1 MIRSR
6 HETRRASRGLTLI
19 ELMVVVAIMALLGGI
34 ATPLYLD
41 SVRKG
46 RRADGIAALNQLMLM
61 QERYRANQP
70 QYATHLILSG
80 STLVGVGAADDAGA
94 VASVATPGAGH
105 YLLSIVSADAT
116 GYALRATGQA
126 GQASDGACVVL
137 QVSVTGGTIVHASG
151 ATAALGNA
159 AAVNNTCWRF

>member
-1 MIRSR
+1 M
-6 HETRRASRGLTLI
+6 TLI
-19 ELMVVVAIMALLGGI
+19 ELMVVVAIVALLGAV

-70 QYATHLILSG
+70 QYATHLRLNAG
-80 STLVGVGAADDAGA
+80 AMVGVGSGDDVGAAT
-94 VASVATPGAGH
+94 SVATPGAGH
-105 YLLSIVSADAT
+105 YLLSIVSAGVT
-116 GYALRATGQA
+116 GYVVRAVGQG
-126 GQASDGACVVL
+126 GQASDGNCTVL
-137 QVSVTGGTIVHASG
+137 QVSVAEGQIDHASG

-159 AAVNNTCWRF
+159 AAANTACWRF

>member
-1 MIRSR
+1 MIRSLPGT
-6 HETRRASRGLTLI
+6 HAATRGLTLI
-19 ELMVVVAIMALLGGI
+19 ELMVVVAIVALLGAI

-70 QYATHLILSG
+70 QYATHLLISG
-80 STLVGVGAADDAGA
+80 GALVGVGSADDAGA
-94 VASVATPGAGH
+94 VASASTPGAGH
-105 YLLSIVSADAT
+105 YLLSIVSAGAS
-116 GYALRATGQA
+116 GYTVRAVGQGGQA
-126 GQASDGACVVL
+126 ADAACVVL
-137 QVSVTGGTIVHASG
+137 QVGVTGGNIVHASG

-159 AAVNNTCWRF
+159 TAANNTCWRF

>member
-1 MIRSR
+1 M
-6 HETRRASRGLTLI
+6 TLI
-19 ELMVVVAIMALLGGI
+19 ELMVVVAIVALLGAV

-70 QYATHLILSG
+70 QYATHLVLSG
-80 STLVGVGAADDAGA
+80 AALVGVGAADDAGA

-105 YLLSIVSADAT
+105 YLLSIAAADAT
-116 GYALRATGQA
+116 AYALRATGQA
-126 GQASDGACVVL
+126 GQAGDGACVVL

-151 ATAALGNA
+151 ATAALDNA
-159 AAVNNTCWRF
+159 TAVNNTCWRF